1 MASNPKL
8 KVSVGMDHGQF
19 DKGASQVK
27 NNMRS
32 LESVASDNLS
42 KIGDLFGVNLGKVQQ
57 LGEALSGLGTKLTQ
71 SGSAGTQALGKIAKG
86 AAAAGT
92 AIAAIGIGAAV
103 TAFRALNDE
112 ATAFKNTVEGANI
125 ALQTQAYLDTY
136 RQAMHDLNSETGKAV
151 AEFESRT
158 QKWWGRLKQN
168 ASSFVVNLVTP
179 GENSDATKTLAP
191 TAALV
196 NSIGTAWKATREQAS
211 KAGEAAAAA
220 EPIARRIFEI
230 QRQQSD
236 NLVTIAELEKQI
248 AEQREIASDSSFS
261 AAQQLAA
268 ITKAQDLIHQKYALQ
283 IPLEQEL
290 ARLMQEMDDLAGSS
304 AAEVDAVNQ
313 QRAKAV
319 NLAAQE
325 SNEIRSLLR
334 RQTSLNSEVAK
345 EAAERLK
352 AMEAIAKSRQLMTD
366 SAISSGPGIQGSA
379 QTDMSGIS
387 GMDAWIAKQ
396 QAAGEA
402 YAAEVQRIDAL
413 NKQMNDSFN
422 AAIGTGVVD
431 SIETMTDAIFGIE
444 DINPGSIF
452 AALLTPIA
460 ESAMKAGELIL
471 AQGVAVEAFN
481 KSLSSLQGAPAIA
494 AGLALI
500 ATASMIKSGL
510 KALAGGGGYSA
521 SASVAS
527 SSYSS
532 PSAAGGSDWQVQK
545 MVFDV
550 NLKAKGTDL
559 VAVLNEETM
568 RSNRRT

>member
-27 NNMRS
+27 NNLRS

-71 SGSAGTQALGKIAKG
+71 SGSAGTQALGKIAQG

-179 GENSDATKTLAP
+179 GENSDAVKSLAP

-236 NLVTIAELEKQI
+236 NLCTIAELDK
-248 AEQREIASDSSFS
+248 
-261 AAQQLAA
+261 
-268 ITKAQDLIHQKYALQ
+268 H
-283 IPLEQEL
+283 
-290 ARLMQEMDDLAGSS
+290 
-304 AAEVDAVNQ
+304 
-313 QRAKAV
+313 
-319 NLAAQE
+319 
-325 SNEIRSLLR
+325 LR
-334 RQTSLNSEVAK
+334 QSPR
-345 EAAERLK
+345 R
-352 AMEAIAKSRQLMTD
+352 R
-366 SAISSGPGIQGSA
+366 IS
-379 QTDMSGIS
+379 
-387 GMDAWIAKQ
+387 
-396 QAAGEA
+396 
-402 YAAEVQRIDAL
+402 Y
-413 NKQMNDSFN
+413 
-422 AAIGTGVVD
+422 
-431 SIETMTDAIFGIE
+431 
-444 DINPGSIF
+444 
-452 AALLTPIA
+452 
-460 ESAMKAGELIL
+460 
-471 AQGVAVEAFN
+471 
-481 KSLSSLQGAPAIA
+481 
-494 AGLALI
+494 
-500 ATASMIKSGL
+500 IKS
-510 KALAGGGGYSA
+510 
-521 SASVAS
+521 
-527 SSYSS
+527 
-532 PSAAGGSDWQVQK
+532 
-545 MVFDV
+545 
-550 NLKAKGTDL
+550 
-559 VAVLNEETM
+559 M
-568 RSNRRT
+568 RSRYRSSRNSPA